1 MRKEK
6 KAVNDV
12 ARYEAANW
20 NEKRS
25 YLPGFIQSAREDIS
39 SLSRLEILR
48 CTRYF
53 EKNSGV
59 LLKVLRC
66 LDVNVVGTGITP
78 TPSGKNA
85 DWGKLA
91 LAWWDEWATVADVTE
106 QSDAYKLQSIGY
118 RAQNIDGDAFIEL
131 TTSASGRPAIDI
143 IEGHRVGNNGLVVAD
158 MEAKGFKVVDGVVID
173 AKRRPVAYIV
183 ADEFSGRNIRLVPA
197 SRMVKLFN
205 RKRSGQ
211 YRGISILHAAILT
224 LHHLDDLQNYE
235 MDAAKDAA
243 SKANIFKTPA
253 GGVNSEEAIGAS
265 LNASTATSDPAAR
278 AAQYRKTLSGET
290 LVLQPGEEMTQFE
303 SKRPSAAMTGFWDKL
318 DEKIVQGAGI
328 SYAALI
334 DYRGNWGGATLRAVV
349 QSDNRTYELETIE
362 EAKAWQKVW
371 DYVIGWAIDNRELA
385 PDVEWRKVRWH
396 RPRGATVDVGNDSAA
411 MLNELKAG
419 ARTYETIYGES
430 GEDWR
435 ERLDQRA
442 KEEAFLQELA
452 TKYKIDR
459 TSIASFAQ
467 QSLSGT
473 APGSEEPANSQR
485 KGGEKEQKE

>member
-1 MRKEK
+1 M
-6 KAVNDV
+6 
-12 ARYEAANW
+12 W

-25 YLPGFIQSAREDIS
+25 YLPGFIQSAREDINS
-39 SLSRLEILR
+39 MSRLEILR

-78 TPSGKNA
+78 TPCSKNTE
-85 DWGKLA
+85 WGKSA
-91 LAWWDEWATVADVTE
+91 LDWWDEWATVADVTE
-106 QSDAYKLQSIGY
+106 QSDVYKLQSIGY
-118 RAQNIDGDAFIEL
+118 RARNIDGDAFIEL
-131 TTSASGRPAIDI
+131 TTSAAGRPAIDI
-143 IEGHRVGNNGLVVAD
+143 IEGHRIGNAGIVAAD
-158 MEAKGFKVVDGVVID
+158 MESKGYKVIDGVVID
-173 AKRRPVAYIV
+173 AKRRPVAYIIT
-183 ADEFSGRNIRLVPA
+183 DEFTGKFERMVPA

-211 YRGISILHAAILT
+211 YRGISVLHAAILT

-253 GGVNSEEAIGAS
+253 GAVSAEEVIGAEVNSGSSSADLS
-265 LNASTATSDPAAR
+265 AR
-278 AAQYRKTLSGET
+278 QAQYRKALSGET
-290 LVLQPGEEMTQFE
+290 LVLQPGEEMSQFE

-362 EAKAWQKVW
+362 EAKGWQKVW
-371 DYVIGWAIDNRELA
+371 DYVIGWAIQNRELK
-385 PDVEWRKVRWH
+385 PDAEWRKVRWH

-435 ERLDQRA
+435 ERIEQRA
-442 KEEAFLQELA
+442 KEEAFIQELA
-452 TKYKIDR
+452 QKYNIER
-459 TSIASFAQ
+459 SSIASFAQ
-467 QSLSGT
+467 QSLSGI
-473 APGSEEPANSQR
+473 APGAEEPPTSKP
-485 KGGEKEQKE
+485 KGGEKEQDS